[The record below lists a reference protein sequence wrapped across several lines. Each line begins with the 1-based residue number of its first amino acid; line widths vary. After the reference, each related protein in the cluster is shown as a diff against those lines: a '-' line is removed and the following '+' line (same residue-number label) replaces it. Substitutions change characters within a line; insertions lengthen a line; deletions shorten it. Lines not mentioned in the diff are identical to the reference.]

1 MRASI
6 GVVIGFVTVFISAL
20 AGCRAAPPRAAFYDV
35 RDYGAVPDGKT
46 KNTEAIRKAIAAATA
61 NGGGTVL
68 FSGGDFLTGPIHV
81 TSNLTL
87 TIDAGARLKFS
98 QDFDDYLPLVRV
110 RWEGTEVNSF
120 SPLIYGDKVH
130 DVTINGRGTLDGQGE
145 AWWNNF
151 RALKQDHKKNGVWK
165 VDSKWQVEFAKRN
178 QGIEFP
184 DDPDM
189 IKMGFL
195 RPPFIQ
201 FLDSRNISI
210 RDVTLVNS
218 PFWNINPVYCDEVTV
233 SGVTIISPDD
243 SPNTDGIDPDSCRN
257 VHISDCHISVGD
269 DCITIK
275 SGRDRQGRR
284 IGRPAENYTITNSTM
299 LRGHGGVVI
308 GSEMSGG
315 VSNIAIS
322 NCVFD
327 GTDRGIRIKSTR
339 GRGGIV
345 EHVEVNNIVM
355 RNIRDEALTLNLF
368 YTDAPPE
375 PFSERTPRFRDIHM
389 SAITADAG
397 QAALFLGL
405 PESVLE
411 DVSISNVNIRAQRGF
426 VVKDARNLRLH
437 SVHVDAVAG
446 PAFSIERTE
455 DIDLFDV
462 GTRTPHPAIPVVE
475 LTAVKHAHL
484 HGCLATLGTDVF
496 ARLAGL
502 PLGEVALDG
511 NDLGR
516 AKIPIAASVTV
527 THPAR

>member
-1 MRASI
+1 MRAGGGI
-6 GVVIGFVTVFISAL
+6 VVDVVVAVGVLALSA
-20 AGCRAAPPRAAFYDV
+20 AGCTAKAPRRIVYDV
-35 RDYGAVPDGKT
+35 RDYGAIADGKT
-46 KNTEAIRKAIAAATA
+46 KNTEAIRKAIAAASA
-61 NGGGTVL
+61 NGGGTVV
-68 FSGGDFLTGPIHV
+68 FTGGDYLTGPIHV

-87 TIDAGARLKFS
+87 TIDAGSRLQFS

-110 RWEGTEVNSF
+110 RWEGTEVNAF

-130 DVTINGRGTLDGQGE
+130 DVAINGRGTLDGQGE
-145 AWWNNF
+145 VWWNYF
-151 RALKQDHKKNGVWK
+151 RALKQDHKKNHVWK
-165 VDSKWQVEFAKRN
+165 VDSKWQMEFAKRN
-178 QGIEFP
+178 QDIELP

-195 RPPFIQ
+195 RPPFVQ

-210 RDVTLVNS
+210 RDVTIINS
-218 PFWNINPVYCDEVTV
+218 PFWTINPVYCDEVTV
-233 SGVTIISPDD
+233 SGVTIVNPDD

-269 DCITIK
+269 DCVTI
-275 SGRDRQGRR
+275 
-284 IGRPAENYTITNSTM
+284 
-299 LRGHGGVVI
+299 GHGGVVI

-345 EHVEVNNIVM
+345 EHVEVSNIVM

-375 PFSERTPRFRDIHM
+375 PLSERTPRFRDIHM
-389 SAITADAG
+389 SGITANAG

-426 VVKDARNLRLH
+426 VVRDARNLRLH
-437 SVHVDAVAG
+437 SVHVDTAAG
-446 PAFSIERTE
+446 PAFSIERVE
-455 DIDLFDV
+455 NLDLFDL
-462 GTRTPHPAIPVVE
+462 GTQSPHPATAVID
-475 LTAVKHAHL
+475 LTAVQNTYL
-484 HGCLATLGTDVF
+484 HGCLAAPGTDVF
-496 ARLAGL
+496 ARIVGVPA
-502 PLGEVALDG
+502 GEVALDG
-511 NDLGR
+511 NNLSR
-516 AKIPIAASVTV
+516 AKIPIATGVGT
-527 THPAR
+527 TR